1 MTSQFF
7 CPQFHTVFN
16 RDTEEYMLN
25 KLLKTVI
32 PKYYWIFKIVFKSIA
47 ERREI
52 KLSVLFP
59 SLTQWLRI
67 QSYVFT
73 ATGQQPCG

>member
-32 PKYYWIFKIVFKSIA
+32 PKALLDF
-47 ERREI
+47 
-52 KLSVLFP
+52 
-59 SLTQWLRI
+59 QN
-67 QSYVFT
+67 YV
-73 ATGQQPCG
+73 QEHC